1 MIKECHEKKSVP
13 TQTDILKGQTPAQR
27 LRTARQLLDLARALK
42 RAALRQQHSEWT
54 VAELDRAVARI
65 FLHART

>member
-1 MIKECHEKKSVP
+1 MP
-13 TQTDILKGQTPAQR
+13 TQTDILKRQTSAQR

-42 RAALRQQHSEWT
+42 RAALHQQHPEWT
-54 VAELDRAVARI
+54 GAELDRTVAKV

>member
-42 RAALRQQHSEWT
+42 RAALRQQHSDLF
-54 VAELDRAVARI
+54 ACPDLNYSRFSSSR
-65 FLHART
+65 